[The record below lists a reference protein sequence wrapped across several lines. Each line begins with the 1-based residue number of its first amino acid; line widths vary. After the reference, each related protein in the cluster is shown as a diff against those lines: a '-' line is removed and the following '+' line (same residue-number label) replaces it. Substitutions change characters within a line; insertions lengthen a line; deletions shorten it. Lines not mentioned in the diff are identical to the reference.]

1 MSATPTVDQS
11 NGTPFRA
18 RGAMQTAHPDYRHY
32 TTREYGTQVGYYQ
45 LLDAFAKAGV
55 TASIA
60 TNAASTN
67 VRRLRECRVV
77 VGSTFL
83 NNTDLGC
90 FQGPFNYATLT

>member
-60 TNAASTN
+60 TNGGAVQTFGGCGN
-67 VRRLRECRVV
+67 
-77 VGSTFL
+77 VGSSS
-83 NNTDLGC
+83 DRRS
-90 FQGPFNYATLT
+90 